1 MYFLINRWGWIN
13 DERMTVQ
20 CIMNVLFYITRAN
33 RKKCQHFFVK
43 WILTVSLIFGEMMAG
58 GTQMVG
64 SWVILITHN
73 GVSVAITSNN
83 IPLCGEKGDV
93 GDIPQYSR
101 CSKLTILF
109 NLHHRLP
116 NLLFHVICGWNSG
129 IKIIWVN
136 WGLFTIA
143 QFGST
148 GQSQG
153 RCGSFGANPFVGCR
167 TLAPP
172 DISSP

>member
-116 NLLFHVICGWNSG
+116 NLLFHLRLKFCDQDNLGYLRTFYHCTVG
-129 IKIIWVN
+129 IN
-136 WGLFTIA
+136 W
-143 QFGST
+143 
-148 GQSQG
+148 
-153 RCGSFGANPFVGCR
+153 RKHR
-167 TLAPP
+167 
-172 DISSP
+172 